1 MSKHTN
7 SYSETSG
14 LSLEGT
20 IKIANMISENRC
32 SEGLTLSQL
41 RSKCSIVNFDVN
53 EGKITQQLF
62 TGTISECAKEAQ
74 NILDKASQSVNP
86 TNIETKVRYAKEL
99 ICEEGVGSSSKVEDV
114 FADEFFQEKQVPLG
128 ESLSF
133 DLNDLF

>member
-1 MSKHTN
+1 MSKYTKR
-7 SYSETSG
+7 YSETSNI
-14 LSLEGT
+14 SLEST
-20 IKIANMISENRC
+20 IKIVNMLSKNPC
-32 SEGLTLSQL
+32 SKGLTLSQL

-53 EGKITQQLF
+53 EGKVTQQLF

-74 NILDKASQSVNP
+74 NILDKASQSINP

-133 DLNDLF
+133 GLNDWF